1 MGKFIFNLLPIPYT
15 LNHTKA
21 DHIASFF
28 VDFSHEFPCAL
39 LCKMFF
45 ELADRGNFRGALQL
59 ACVASVS
66 ARVRRESWDDCT
78 FFLLPL

>member
-21 DHIASFF
+21 DHIGGGGGAPNPPFF
-28 VDFSHEFPCAL
+28 FEISHEFRCAL
-39 LCKMFF
+39 LSKMFF

-66 ARVRRESWDDCT
+66 ARLRRESWD
-78 FFLLPL
+78 